1 MNKKP
6 EDNTITKDPKQDS
19 ITDDTKKNSVSED
32 PQLLQEPSMTSVPQR
47 KYFLVFGDGI

>member
-6 EDNTITKDPKQDS
+6 EDNTITKDLKQDS
-19 ITDDTKKNSVSED
+19 INEDTKKNSISED